1 MRRVGRLVLPGGLLV
16 IGTPN
21 ADRVSIPRRGNP
33 SLHPPYHRHLLS
45 ERMLLALG
53 REQGFEPT
61 EIYRRSFYDSL
72 FPTVNSRFL
81 WRYMEKSGG
90 LLDTAVEPPRTG
102 LVLRSPELLFLAFF
116 GYFLSPGDWILVSF
130 RKN

>member
-1 MRRVGRLVLPGGLLV
+1 MSVGSKPCSRPR
-16 IGTPN
+16 
-21 ADRVSIPRRGNP
+21 ARSI
-33 SLHPPYHRHLLS
+33 LS

-53 REQGFEPT
+53 REKGFEPT
-61 EIYRRSFYDSL
+61 DIYRRSFYDSL

-102 LVLRSPELLFLAFF
+102 LVLRSPDLLFFAFF
-116 GYFLSPGDWILVSF
+116 GYFLSPGDWILVRD
-130 RKN
+130 RKTVV